1 MERPAASVDS
11 YDPVQADDTV
21 TSDVG
26 VYPRAQALVP
36 AFPVSTADSAH
47 VPTSGT
53 EQGSGPVS
61 VPAQPKNPARSPAT
75 CVPTTDDGMTIQL
88 RAKTTLAANCNDTQ
102 ATVNPNA
109 RQGTQTAVNPDARQ
123 GTQPPTLRSL
133 LQRTKEIRRDH
144 VEPPE
149 KNRVELPKPL
159 AADIEAI
166 DALYEAGG
174 DWSALAPRIDLA
186 RPYVLPRARYVMV
199 IETGQAF
206 QRTSPNKLL
215 ASFSNDHGNEVVQQQ
230 MDLNQLGQLT
240 KMPGGN
246 FRIKVKTKEA
256 CFRLERQEVTI
267 LGGKYRFREFDI
279 LADRFYIDVSSVDS
293 DVDADLMLKRFYE
306 LGAQPIYDTFR
317 DVNLEAVMTTA
328 TWRVYFRSNEC
339 PSQLFVDGS
348 VCDQLVFAGRIHPV
362 HAKDAPFPAQRMPFG
377 HRSRYALV
385 LQEPMTAASTRGA
398 TQQRQS
404 PPQQV
409 RTFADVVVQQ
419 PRATSLQLALRQD
432 AIVQQDASST
442 RPPTNRAPSELSLS
456 TSGSVMLSPP
466 GSPKTTLKQLPP
478 PPPPSSENTAGSKKK
493 EKRTPTLDEKH
504 GPRFQIVPRKAKAP
518 PQLSESKEASHFL
531 TKHHTSVVKTEK
543 PTPIQEI
550 VAEMETAE
558 ETADPQLLPDRLAVA
573 DSKVPGLRKVLR
585 HTNNADVVVYCA
597 SCSTPLAFNTVLLQ
611 EMAATSPH
619 VSELAHLHLINRV
632 LSATDPDES
641 TTFANKRAK
650 HLGDKVPKKREELF
664 QRVAPWWKVSSD
676 STKELAR
683 ATRAL
688 ALFELMLMC
697 TAPRVFEKDYWL
709 QHVTSMSI
717 AWIPAHNRRLLH
729 PNLLLVLLR
738 SKLGAICFQLW
749 KDIQWQGSLLDDL
762 EALRTGDGF
771 YPDDASVLQ
780 LQKVDDQLTLEAV
793 DTVEIS
799 WQGVSLL
806 TVNTNGIK
814 KNGHLI
820 ENLLQRH
827 SVSCVQETKLRD
839 SHHLDA
845 LKFNHDARFQHKLF
859 VNDPGANSST
869 QTTGRF
875 RHRGELPDLTV
886 PGHYL
891 VIRVSVG
898 DVPVYIH
905 NVYSPVDDS
914 DKRVFFDHLRVDMFE
929 DNATRIVLGDL
940 NTPLDPS
947 IDSSQPSLRA
957 RPGRSACLGWLG
969 QLGVVDPWCIHHPDE
984 RVYTGPQ
991 PRKNRLDYILMS
1003 EDLSNAVYGD
1013 AKYFE
1018 PKGAGDHLVH
1028 QVTLC
1033 SMSQLQGHGYWRF
1046 PAYLLEYP
1054 EVVEAIRGE
1063 AQQVLHDLQA
1073 ASNPGKV
1080 WEQWKKSIRRQLQAL
1095 QRKLRPQNEAAV
1107 EAARRTLDEAA
1118 NRYHEDRLSVSQ
1130 AGFHAALEAYRDCA
1144 NRSSCCNQDAAFDF
1158 QAQHAETS
1166 SKYFFRP
1173 LDTSLR
1179 RVSIE
1184 EVQTSDG
1191 RVSRNSQDI
1200 SAGFRTHWRSIMGDP
1215 DSPAG
1220 PTSPTDSSSRRKL
1233 LDTIDRR
1240 LSVEEQ
1246 DLLNAPISGV
1256 DLADALKHMKAS
1268 SAPGMD
1274 GLTAGFYQVATNVF
1288 GECLSIVFNCQLA
1301 RGELLYSQRQSAVCL
1316 LHKKGSRSDPGNFR
1330 PISLMGVDVKALSKT
1345 LTYRLQLFLPKLIHA
1360 DQKAFVKGRSIH
1372 HHIRFLADLQDLV
1385 TAQDEEAYAMFLD
1398 FEKAYDRVNWDY
1410 MFQVLDRMGC
1420 GGAFSDWVKLL
1431 YTSPQAHLLIN
1442 GHIQPAICPT
1452 RGVKQGDPLSALL
1465 FLMVIEPLGNL
1476 LRQHEEHGICL
1487 TEDHTVPGLFFADD
1501 STLLSGSVQGIQA
1514 QLDFVQEYCDG
1525 SGAKL

>member
-1 MERPAASVDS
+1 MKRPAASVDT

-21 TSDVG
+21 MGEVG
-26 VYPRAQALVP
+26 VYPQAQVLVP
-36 AFPVSTADSAH
+36 AFSVSTADSGTRYPTAH
-47 VPTSGT
+47 PPSSERGGSEIENPAHDPTSGT

-61 VPAQPKNPARSPAT
+61 VPTQPKNPARSPAT
-75 CVPTTDDGMTIQL
+75 CVPTANDGMTIQL
-88 RAKTTLAANCNDTQ
+88 RAKTTHAANCNDTQ
-102 ATVNPNA
+102 ATAYPDS
-109 RQGTQTAVNPDARQ
+109 RQDTQAAVNPDARQ
-123 GTQPPTLRSL
+123 GTQAAVNPDTRQGTQTPTLRSL

-149 KNRVELPKPL
+149 KKRVELPKPL

-215 ASFSNDHGNEVVQQQ
+215 ASFSNDHGNDVVQHQ

-246 FRIKVKTKEA
+246 LRIKVKTKEA
-256 CFRLERQEVTI
+256 CFRLERQDVTI

-279 LADRFYIDVSSVDS
+279 LTDRFYIDVSSVDS

-306 LGAQPIYDTFR
+306 LGTQPIFGMFR
-317 DVNLEAVMTTA
+317 DVNLEAVMSTA

-348 VCDQLVFAGRIHPV
+348 VCDQLVFAGRIHHV

-377 HRSRYALV
+377 YRSRYALV
-385 LQEPMTAASTRGA
+385 LQEPVTGASTRTA

-409 RTFADVVVQQ
+409 RTFADVVAQQ
-419 PRATSLQLALRQD
+419 PRATSLQLAIRQD

-442 RPPTNRAPSELSLS
+442 RPPTNRTPSELSLS
-456 TSGSVMLSPP
+456 TSGSVMLSPS
-466 GSPKTTLKQLPP
+466 GSPKPTLKQLPP

-493 EKRTPTLDEKH
+493 GKRTRSATDFPNVLMKSRPKPLVGVATSNYFDVLSQVEVDFDCCSATLDEKL
-504 GPRFQIVPRKAKAP
+504 GPRFQIVPRKVKAP
-518 PQLSESKEASHFL
+518 AQLSESKEASHFL

-550 VAEMETAE
+550 VAEMETTE
-558 ETADPQLLPDRLAVA
+558 ETADLQLLPDRLAVA
-573 DSKVPGLRKVLR
+573 DSKVSGSRKVLR
-585 HTNNADVVVYCA
+585 NTNNADVVVYYA

-611 EMAATSPH
+611 EMAATSSH

-632 LSATDPDES
+632 LSATNPGES
-641 TTFANKRAK
+641 TTFANKWAK
-650 HLGDKVPKKREELF
+650 HLDDKVPKKREELF
-664 QRVAPWWKVSSD
+664 QRVAQWWKVSSD
-676 STKELAR
+676 STKELVR

-709 QHVTSMSI
+709 QHVTSMSV
-717 AWIPAHNRRLLH
+717 AWIPAHNRHLLH

-780 LQKVDDQLTLEAV
+780 LQKVDDQLTLVAV
-793 DTVEIS
+793 DAVEIS
-799 WQGVSLL
+799 WQGISLL

-814 KNGHLI
+814 KNGHLLI

-839 SHHLDA
+839 SHHLDT

-869 QTTGRF
+869 QTTGRSGGVLTVLRSDF
-875 RHRGELPDLTV
+875 PGFDAAVELPDLTV

-898 DVPVYIH
+898 DAPVYIH

-929 DNATRIVLGDL
+929 DNATHVVLGDL

-991 PRKNRLDYILMS
+991 PRKNPLDYILMS
-1003 EDLSNAVYGD
+1003 EDFSNAVYGD

-1028 QVTLC
+1028 QVTLR
-1033 SMSQLQGHGYWRF
+1033 SMSQLQGRGYWRF

-1054 EVVEAIRGE
+1054 EVVEAIRGV

-1095 QRKLRPQNEAAV
+1095 QRKLRSQNEAAV

-1118 NRYHEDRLSVSQ
+1118 NRYREDRHSVSQ
-1130 AGFHAALEAYRDCA
+1130 AGFHAALEAY
-1144 NRSSCCNQDAAFDF
+1144 
-1158 QAQHAETS
+1158 
-1166 SKYFFRP
+1166 
-1173 LDTSLR
+1173 
-1179 RVSIE
+1179 
-1184 EVQTSDG
+1184 
-1191 RVSRNSQDI
+1191 
-1200 SAGFRTHWRSIMGDP
+1200 
-1215 DSPAG
+1215 
-1220 PTSPTDSSSRRKL
+1220 
-1233 LDTIDRR
+1233 
-1240 LSVEEQ
+1240 
-1246 DLLNAPISGV
+1246 
-1256 DLADALKHMKAS
+1256 
-1268 SAPGMD
+1268 
-1274 GLTAGFYQVATNVF
+1274 
-1288 GECLSIVFNCQLA
+1288 
-1301 RGELLYSQRQSAVCL
+1301 
-1316 LHKKGSRSDPGNFR
+1316 
-1330 PISLMGVDVKALSKT
+1330 
-1345 LTYRLQLFLPKLIHA
+1345 
-1360 DQKAFVKGRSIH
+1360 
-1372 HHIRFLADLQDLV
+1372 
-1385 TAQDEEAYAMFLD
+1385 
-1398 FEKAYDRVNWDY
+1398 
-1410 MFQVLDRMGC
+1410 
-1420 GGAFSDWVKLL
+1420 
-1431 YTSPQAHLLIN
+1431 
-1442 GHIQPAICPT
+1442 
-1452 RGVKQGDPLSALL
+1452 
-1465 FLMVIEPLGNL
+1465 
-1476 LRQHEEHGICL
+1476 
-1487 TEDHTVPGLFFADD
+1487 
-1501 STLLSGSVQGIQA
+1501 
-1514 QLDFVQEYCDG
+1514 
-1525 SGAKL
+1525 